1 MYTIVLGLVAEVVSV
16 KLREYDRDRKM
27 DPVKR
32 DEIYRNIGRI
42 FTEVR
47 PAMSDK
53 RARKLK
59 RLALQKMEE
68 DSLKE
73 GKIDEHFPHINQPV
87 SELMKVFIAIYLL
100 IYHTSFHQGGSWS
113 LFLYFPGQ
121 NCTKIY
127 FDSLA
132 ITMHRL
138 WNPVSIN
145 PLSY

>member
-87 SELMKVFIAIYLL
+87 SELMKVFLVVSFQQVHIFSSYLGAKP
-100 IYHTSFHQGGSWS
+100 HQIIFW
-113 LFLYFPGQ
+113 
-121 NCTKIY
+121 
-127 FDSLA
+127 
-132 ITMHRL
+132 
-138 WNPVSIN
+138 
-145 PLSY
+145 